1 MSQLYYNKEK
11 KISKKEEIMQLI
23 ILEIDI
29 ESNI

>member
-1 MSQLYYNKEK
+1 MSQLYNKEK